1 MPELPE
7 VETIRRIVE
16 RELVG
21 RTLTELELTLPKLV
35 RDSPLPDLELLVGR
49 TLLGADRRAK
59 VLITH
64 WSDGLSVLTHF
75 KLAGQLAVLRPDG
88 TRVFAG
94 HPVPD
99 PDGPFPH
106 KATHLTLRF
115 GETIVYYSDIRQ
127 FGWWRLLPTDDVP
140 AALGAF
146 RFGPEGTGSNDFA
159 RDDLAARLQR
169 RRIAVKQALLDQ
181 RVVAGLGNI
190 YVDEALHRA
199 RIHPRQPANSLSP
212 DEVDRLHAAIGWALD
227 RGIEQ
232 GGAAIRRGRA
242 FPRDG
247 FPAVHARRDEPC
259 TTCGAAIVKVM
270 LGGRGTYYCPVCQPE
285 LAANS

>member
-16 RELVG
+16 RELTG
-21 RTLTELELTLPKLV
+21 RALTDIELTLPKLV

-49 TLLGADRRAK
+49 TLVGADRRAK
-59 VLITH
+59 VLITR

-88 TRVFAG
+88 TRVVAG

-99 PDGPFPH
+99 PEGPYPH

-115 GETIVYYSDIRQ
+115 GETIAYYSDVRQ
-127 FGWWRLLPTDDVP
+127 FGWWRLMSTDAVD
-140 AALGAF
+140 AAIGRF
-146 RFGPEGTGSNDFA
+146 QFGPEGTGGIGFA
-159 RDDLAARLQR
+159 ADDLAARLQR

-199 RIHPRQPANSLSP
+199 RIHPGNPANSLGP
-212 DEVDRLHAAIGWALD
+212 HEVARLHEAIGWALD

-247 FPAVHARRDEPC
+247 FPAVHARQDEPC
-259 TTCGAAIVKVM
+259 ATCGTAIVKVK
-270 LGGRGTYYCPVCQPE
+270 LGGRGTYFCPVCQPE
-285 LAANS
+285 LVPDS

>member
-199 RIHPRQPANSLSP
+199 RVHPRQPANSLSP

-259 TTCGAAIVKVM
+259 TTCGAAIVKVT

>member
-88 TRVFAG
+88 TRVVAG

-115 GETIVYYSDIRQ
+115 AETIVYYSDIRQ

-146 RFGPEGTGSNDFA
+146 RFGPEGIGSDDFA

-259 TTCGAAIVKVM
+259 TTCGAAIVKVT
-270 LGGRGTYYCPVCQPE
+270 LGGRGTYYCPVCQPD